1 MRRACGMSGEDQP
14 DPMAGDYSKLI
25 TDPNDFY
32 PFCILSQEVYNNNS
46 LGCEKFRTLDNSSGQ
61 L

>member
-1 MRRACGMSGEDQP
+1 MSGEDQP

-32 PFCILSQEVYNNNS
+32 PFCILSQQVYNNNS